1 MRKRAF
7 SPKQIQTLRK
17 VLTDNP
23 RDFALLNFAV
33 DSCLRSSDILSLR
46 VSDVQTPW
54 GEIRNELEIKM
65 KKTGK
70 RVRCRLGEISQDALE
85 RWIKFDGKESD
96 DFVFTSMRGGKK
108 TPITSIA
115 YRKIVKRWCEECG
128 WDGNFYSTHSL
139 RRTTPAH
146 LYKQTKDLR
155 TCQILLGHS
164 SISSSAVYLGI
175 EETDAFQLIEQHRI

>member
-17 VLTDNP
+17 VLVDNP
-23 RDFALLNFAV
+23 RDSALLNVAV

-65 KKTGK
+65 KKQEK
-70 RVRCRLGEISQDALE
+70 Q
-85 RWIKFDGKESD
+85 FDVVWVQSLRMHLRGGLDWRKESN
-96 DFVFTSMRGGKK
+96 DFIFTSMRGGNK
-108 TPITSIA
+108 PITGIA

-128 WDGNFYSTHSL
+128 WDGSYYSTHSL

-155 TCQILLGHS
+155 TCQIILGHS
-164 SISSSAVYLGI
+164 SVASSAVYLGV
-175 EETDAFQLIEQHRI
+175 EETDAFQLLEQHRI

>member
-17 VLTDNP
+17 VLVDNP
-23 RDFALLNFAV
+23 RDTALLNVAV

-70 RVRCRLGEISQDALE
+70 TVRCRLGSVSQDALE
-85 RWIKFDGKESD
+85 RWIRLEGKESN
-96 DFVFTSMRGGKK
+96 DFIFTSMRGGNK
-108 TPITSIA
+108 PITGIA

-128 WDGNFYSTHSL
+128 WDGSYYSTHSL

-155 TCQILLGHS
+155 TCQIILGHS
-164 SISSSAVYLGI
+164 SVASSAVYLGV
-175 EETDAFQLIEQHRI
+175 EETDAFQLLEQHRI